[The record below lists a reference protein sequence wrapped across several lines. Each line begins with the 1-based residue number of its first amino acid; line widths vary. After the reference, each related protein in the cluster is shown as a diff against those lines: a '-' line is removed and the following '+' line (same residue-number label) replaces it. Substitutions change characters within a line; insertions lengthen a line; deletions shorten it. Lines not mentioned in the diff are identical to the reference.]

1 MARVGGTPENLL
13 PGGVEGNK
21 GGTGRP
27 PSQLRAAMRD
37 ILANHGIEKL
47 ERIVSGTEDGV
58 SPSESLKGIEVCGK
72 FGLGEAKQVV
82 AEEVIQ
88 ALAEVLAEDERI
100 PEDCIGDITSKL
112 IEKLKAIE

>member
-1 MARVGGTPENLL
+1 MANPQNLL
-13 PGGVEGNK
+13 PGGMPGNK

-37 ILANHGIEKL
+37 ILAKHGIEKL
-47 ERIVSGTEDGV
+47 EKIVSGTEDGV

-82 AEEVIQ
+82 PEEVCNAI
-88 ALAEVLAEDERI
+88 AEVLAEDERI
-100 PEDCIGDITSKL
+100 PAEAIPDIVDKL
-112 IEKLKAIE
+112 IARLKEAE